1 MGMAEPSVPE
11 GMRVYAVGDIHGR
24 RDLLDALL
32 DQIGKDTGGT
42 AEREMIVFV
51 GDYIDRG
58 PQSREVIDRLL
69 EPMPRGIEPV
79 FLLGNHE
86 RLLIDTLRSAETL
99 SLWLP
104 NGGQATLKSYGID
117 LLGMANRPAGSP
129 AESFLEQAIPEDHR
143 AFLKGLQLYKQVGDY
158 LFVHAGVRPGVPLAE
173 QSNHDLIWIRGEFL
187 DHEGDFGHFVVHG
200 HTAGMQP
207 EVRSNRINIDTG
219 AVKTGKLTA
228 LRLEGTDRRFLHT

>member
-1 MGMAEPSVPE
+1 
-11 GMRVYAVGDIHGR
+11 MRVYAIGDIHGR
-24 RDLLDALL
+24 RDLLDGLL
-32 DQIGKDTGGT
+32 ARIEQDSAAQPV
-42 AEREMIVFV
+42 EHELIVFV

-69 EPMPRGIEPV
+69 APMPRAMEPV

-117 LLGMANRPAGSP
+117 LLDMANRPAGSP
-129 AESFLEQAIPEDHR
+129 AESWLEQAIPETHR
-143 AFLKGLQLYKQVGDY
+143 AFLKGLQLYKEIGDY

-173 QSNHDLIWIRGEFL
+173 QSNHDLLWIRAEFL
-187 DHEGDFGHFVVHG
+187 DYDGDFGRFVVHG
-200 HTAGMQP
+200 HTAHHEP
-207 EVRSNRINIDTG
+207 DVRANRIGIDTG
-219 AVKTGKLTA
+219 AVKSGKLTA
-228 LRLEGTDRRFLHT
+228 LRLEGADRRFIQT

>member
-104 NGGQATLKSYGID
+104 NGGQATLKSYD
-117 LLGMANRPAGSP
+117 RLTSLAGSLKNVIPGHDPLILKRYP
-129 AESFLEQAIPEDHR
+129 AWKPETE
-143 AFLKGLQLYKQVGDY
+143 GI
-158 LFVHAGVRPGVPLAE
+158 VHKLDVP
-173 QSNHDLIWIRGEFL
+173 
-187 DHEGDFGHFVVHG
+187 
-200 HTAGMQP
+200 
-207 EVRSNRINIDTG
+207 RIG
-219 AVKTGKLTA
+219 
-228 LRLEGTDRRFLHT
+228 